1 MSALMNNLS
10 TMMKLVSKR
19 TLKSGFG
26 GLTEKEDFM
35 VRKKEQEKTD
45 YLFLNQC
52 MEVCNE

>member
-1 MSALMNNLS
+1 MLALMNNLS

-19 TLKSGFG
+19 TLTSGFG

-35 VRKKEQEKTD
+35 VRKKEQEKMD

-52 MEVCNE
+52 MGVCDE